1 MFLCFYH
8 QFTFVFLTLILKLL
22 SLRVQII
29 YLHFLH
35 VNLFMLLLEH
45 SLHDELPGTQIANTP
60 PRSLLLFNSVTLGF
74 SDLILRCIVYLTTE
88 NTRLRQT
95 FLAVTF
101 RAEITVMHFFVGVF
115 AQRLERRRAREAV
128 FGGLFGLLR
137 LLG

>member
-1 MFLCFYH
+1 
-8 QFTFVFLTLILKLL
+8 
-22 SLRVQII
+22 
-29 YLHFLH
+29 
-35 VNLFMLLLEH
+35 MLLLEH
-45 SLHDELPGTQIANTP
+45 SLHDELPGAQIANTP
-60 PRSLLLFNSVTLGF
+60 PRSLFLFNSVTLGF